1 MSIVWV
7 SLEKFVWYQSLQ
19 VPLEKIALLYVIL
32 PLVWVAV
39 ADKATV
45 PPVLA
50 IFVVG
55 DLVIFIEV
63 VTQSLL
69 DFLFFLLLIFYNKI
83 RFM

>member
-7 SLEKFVWYQSLQ
+7 SLEEFVWYQSLQ

-55 DLVIFIEV
+55 FFFFWYFIIKSV
-63 VTQSLL
+63 SCS
-69 DFLFFLLLIFYNKI
+69 
-83 RFM
+83 

>member
-7 SLEKFVWYQSLQ
+7 SLEEFVWYQSLQ

-63 VTQSLL
+63 VTQYSLVSVFSYSDIL
-69 DFLFFLLLIFYNKI
+69 
-83 RFM
+83 